1 MEEFIE
7 LKKGNLKRFGIKDI
21 DGNVTGNYIEFD
33 MEDIELPLKMNESKM
48 RHRQNVQWIKNEIQI
63 ISKKQ
68 DSKDKNSL
76 ISKNQES
83 QIKALKEFY
92 KKEEEALDLF
102 LGENG
107 TKKLLNGRNPYYG
120 MYEDIDSYLT
130 PIMKEL
136 EESAN
141 DITSKIKSKY
151 KLESEEVI

>member
-1 MEEFIE
+1 MQKFIE

-21 DGNVTGNYIEFD
+21 DGNETGNYIEFD
-33 MEDIELPLKMNESKM
+33 MEDIELPIKINESKIN
-48 RHRQNVQWIKNEIQI
+48 HQKNVQWIKNELQI

-76 ISKNQES
+76 LSKNQEA

-92 KKEEEALDLF
+92 IKEEEALDLF

-120 MYEDIDSYLT
+120 MYEDIDSYLG

-136 EESAN
+136 KKSAN
-141 DITSKIKSKY
+141 DITTKIKSKY
-151 KLESEEVI
+151 KLEDDEVI